1 MPKFCAVLN
10 CSNRVDREKDKSYY
24 RFLSIVK
31 NNDKKSLKHS
41 KVRRE
46 RWLAQ
51 FFREGLTE
59 RMLERARIKRMLSV
73 SHSSAFSHK
82 VHNTRFE
89 KQIRIIPSLMAPI
102 ELGPPVLKYSTRISK
117 FYDPNDSEH
126 KFDKTR
132 IKIGYP

>member
-1 MPKFCAVLN
+1 M
-10 CSNRVDREKDKSYY
+10 
-24 RFLSIVK
+24 
-31 NNDKKSLKHS
+31 
-41 KVRRE
+41 RRE

-51 FFREGLTE
+51 FFRKDLTE

-89 KQIRIIPSLMAPI
+89 KQIRLIPSLMAPI
-102 ELGPPVLKYSTRISK
+102 ELGPPVSKYSTRILK

-126 KFDKTR
+126 KFDKMR
-132 IKIGYP
+132 IKNWLSIDFELASP